1 MPTHPRS
8 APSPPLR
15 VESTRQAN
23 TCVIKLVGD
32 LDLASA
38 PHAEGEIGA
47 ALTDTHE
54 VIVVDLSELAFIDSS
69 GITALLRLEAR
80 SRADSD
86 RLVFLRGT
94 PAVQRVLALC
104 GVDGQLKFLD

>member
-1 MPTHPRS
+1 
-8 APSPPLR
+8 L
-15 VESTRQAN
+15 
-23 TCVIKLVGD
+23 
-32 LDLASA
+32 
-38 PHAEGEIGA
+38 
-47 ALTDTHE
+47 
-54 VIVVDLSELAFIDSS
+54 IVVDLSELAFIDSS